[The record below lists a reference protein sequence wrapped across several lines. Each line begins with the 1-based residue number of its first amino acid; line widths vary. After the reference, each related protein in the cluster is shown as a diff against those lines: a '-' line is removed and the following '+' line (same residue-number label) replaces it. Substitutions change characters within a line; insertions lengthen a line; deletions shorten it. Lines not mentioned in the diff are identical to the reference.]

1 MWDVNKEVLRGKVII
16 LNSHVEKSIYSEHN
30 KNLSNLKN
38 KDLENIH
45 IFRNGIS
52 KEEDYYVEYI
62 DQEGKIRKFF
72 PDFILINEITKTC
85 LILEAKGG
93 SFKTDIDKNSDI
105 KFKKLI
111 ECLERN
117 KNKNEFNKYKLQKV
131 IKVSYNEQDGEPTY
145 QDIENEEMVSWK
157 DIKNILKI

>member
-1 MWDVNKEVLRGKVII
+1 MKNSSALPKLTISKHI
-16 LNSHVEKSIYSEHN
+16 LN
-30 KNLSNLKN
+30 
-38 KDLENIH
+38 
-45 IFRNGIS
+45 RT
-52 KEEDYYVEYI
+52 
-62 DQEGKIRKFF
+62 Q
-72 PDFILINEITKTC
+72 P
-85 LILEAKGG
+85 

-131 IKVSYNEQDGEPTY
+131 IKVYYNEQEGEPTY